1 MWLWYVMSICIYLLT
16 SQSEYFQDQQ
26 ATSLMDATDDFAMIQ
41 ERDRDIAQ
49 IARSISELAHL
60 FQDLSALVIEQGS
73 VLDRIDYNIDSMA
86 TDMQHSN
93 VELNRAVTYQAGA
106 GRRSLIF
113 LLVLCI
119 ALLIAI
125 LVIRPFFR

>member
-1 MWLWYVMSICIYLLT
+1 MQGD
-16 SQSEYFQDQQ
+16 SQQQ
-26 ATSLMDATDDFAMIQ
+26 ALLDVEDHTLSTIQ
-41 ERDRDIAQ
+41 ARDEEITQ

-73 VLDRIDYNIDSMA
+73 MLDRIDYNIESMA
-86 TDMQHSN
+86 TDVQHSSS
-93 VELNRAVTYQAGA
+93 ELNRAMAYQAGSN
-106 GRRSLIF
+106 RRSLI
-113 LLVLCI
+113 LLLLLCI